1 MYALCRTLIILLTVI
16 GTTGSSLAQDASQT
30 SAAETSANATSSS
43 SSSTEAHV
51 PKTAKVVIHT
61 GYGDIL
67 MRIEVERAP
76 ITARNFLRYVDQ
88 KRLDGMTFYRAVKIG
103 DTGEYGLLQG
113 GIRGDPKKVLKPIP
127 HEPTTVTGLSHING
141 AVSMARLAPGSA
153 TAEFFIVLGDLIN
166 LDAQPAND
174 GDNAGYAVFGQVID
188 GMDVVKKLL
197 ELPRSESDK
206 DGAMKGQMLKVP
218 VKVISVRRVE
228 Q

>member
-1 MYALCRTLIILLTVI
+1 
-16 GTTGSSLAQDASQT
+16 
-30 SAAETSANATSSS
+30 
-43 SSSTEAHV
+43 
-51 PKTAKVVIHT
+51 
-61 GYGDIL
+61 
-67 MRIEVERAP
+67 
-76 ITARNFLRYVDQ
+76 
-88 KRLDGMTFYRAVKIG
+88 
-103 DTGEYGLLQG
+103 
-113 GIRGDPKKVLKPIP
+113 
-127 HEPTTVTGLSHING
+127 
-141 AVSMARLAPGSA
+141 MARLAPGSA